1 MKVWSVI
8 FNFFAVM
15 LLLYMT
21 YVLIE
26 DVKLN
31 KQQFN
36 EMRLKYAVDYATEAA
51 FQQAIQGGRLGIDY
65 TDLSS
70 VRIIADN
77 TLPAFRAS
85 MALSYDISMSNSNLR
100 MIDNYISSA
109 ALVVSDGYYLATEQ
123 EVDTVEYNEQGGVY
137 ELKWGLKK
145 PFTIEYD
152 AVLGASNVK
161 TLVGYS
167 ISGEKWKA
175 VRQIN
180 GANTV
185 ETAYGDVWDELP
197 QGTENVC
204 TPETETLVCTKYKSD
219 LKQDIIREANRLIT
233 QDINYYIKERNA
245 KTDNYVKHDFVYLPA
260 KQTETG
266 VNPVERPSLLVTM
279 SDVSFAGLDDV
290 SVNSVGGFT
299 VIIKKRVVGFEENG
313 QKYYAYEGQ
322 IPQPRITDIS
332 RYFDNIDKAVK
343 AGYEPHLEYLTKPAN
358 FE

>member
-1 MKVWSVI
+1 
-8 FNFFAVM
+8 M

-21 YVLIE
+21 YVLID

-85 MALSYDISMSNSNLR
+85 MALSYGISMSNPNLR

-109 ALVVSDGYYLATEQ
+109 VLTVTDGYYLAMEQ
-123 EVDTVEYNEQGGVY
+123 EVDTTEYVERGGVY

-152 AVLGASNVK
+152 SVIGGNNVK

-167 ISGEKWKA
+167 ISGENWKA
-175 VRQIN
+175 VRKISN
-180 GANTV
+180 SPNI
-185 ETAYGDVWDELP
+185 ETFYGDEWKNLP

-204 TPETETLVCTKYKSD
+204 TPETQTLVCTKFKDD
-219 LKQDIIREANRLIT
+219 LQQDIIREANRRIT
-233 QDINYYIKERNA
+233 QDINFYLKERNG
-245 KTDNYVKHDFVYLPA
+245 KIGNNVKHDFVYLPA
-260 KQTETG
+260 KQTNSG
-266 VNPVERPSLLVTM
+266 VNPISRPSLFITM
-279 SDVSFAGLDDV
+279 SDVAFAGLEDV

-299 VIIKKRVVGFEENG
+299 VIVKKRVVGFEENG
-313 QKYYAYEGQ
+313 EKYYAYEGQ

-332 RYFDNIDKAVK
+332 RYFDNIDKA
-343 AGYEPHLEYLTKPAN
+343 ALQGYKPHLQYLTKPAN
-358 FE
+358 

>member
-1 MKVWSVI
+1 MKVWSVL

-15 LLLYMT
+15 LLIYMT
-21 YVLIE
+21 YVLVD

-36 EMRLKYAVDYATEAA
+36 ELRLKYAIDYATDAA

-70 VRIIADN
+70 VQILAES

-85 MALSYDISMSNSNLR
+85 MALSYDISMSNANLR

-109 ALVVSDGYYLATEQ
+109 VLVTSDGYYLATEQ
-123 EVDTVEYNEQGGVY
+123 EVNTTEYDTLGGVY

-145 PFTIEYD
+145 PFTVEYPWSSGG
-152 AVLGASNVK
+152 VNYT

-175 VRQIN
+175 IEQN
-180 GANTV
+180 KSTNKLEAY
-185 ETAYGDVWDELP
+185 YGDVWEELP
-197 QGTENVC
+197 RGTETVC
-204 TPETETLVCTKYKSD
+204 TPSTETAFCTKYKTD
-219 LKQDIIREANRLIT
+219 LQQDIIREANRQMT
-233 QDINYYIKERNA
+233 QDINYYITERNS
-245 KTDNYVKHDFVYLPA
+245 KTDNNVKHDFVYLPA
-260 KQTETG
+260 KQTNTG
-266 VNPVERPSLLVTM
+266 VNPVSRPSLLITM
-279 SDVSFAGLDDV
+279 SDVSFAGLKDV

-299 VIIKKRVVGFEENG
+299 VILKKRVIGFEENG

-322 IPQPRITDIS
+322 IPSPRISDIS
-332 RYFDNIDKAVK
+332 RYFDTIDKAVK
-343 AGYEPHLEYLTKPAN
+343 EGYQPHIEYLTKPAD
-358 FE
+358 